1 MPTQVFLVD
10 DHELIRHGLRR
21 AFERSGDF
29 EVVGEAGTVRDGSRL
44 IQNLDPQVLVTDYR
58 LPDGTGV
65 ELARDVR
72 ATNPTI
78 GIVMLTMHAGD
89 ATLLAALEAGASAFV
104 SKDAPSEDVIAA
116 ARHAAVSPL
125 SFTAKELSGAL
136 ERRAQARDPSLS
148 PREKEILE
156 LLANGLGVTA
166 IARRLFVAEST
177 VKTHVSRIYEKL
189 GAANRAQAIMRA
201 VESGL
206 IGHKRD

>member
-72 ATNPTI
+72 ATNPAI

-89 ATLLAALEAGASAFV
+89 DTLLAALESGVSAFV

-136 ERRAQARDPSLS
+136 ERRAQAPDPSMS
-148 PREKEILE
+148 PREQEILA
-156 LLANGLGVTA
+156 LLADGLGVTA

-177 VKTHVSRIYEKL
+177 VKTHISKIYEKL